1 MLIKTDVK
9 RARHVRLK
17 SVASVKRNE
26 RDQHRP
32 TRATSHKILSFV
44 RSVVAFQ
51 SQAKDEKAQHTNNNN
66 NDNYNDNDNGNGNE
80 CIIFAVKAF
89 EKYLSNVKDEHR
101 PKNWE
106 TRSFKM

>member
-1 MLIKTDVK
+1 MIHVYKMCYC
-9 RARHVRLK
+9 ARK
-17 SVASVKRNE
+17 STES
-26 RDQHRP
+26 
-32 TRATSHKILSFV
+32 TR
-44 RSVVAFQ
+44 Q
-51 SQAKDEKAQHTNNNN
+51 
-66 NDNYNDNDNGNGNE
+66 NDNDNDNGNGNE

>member
-66 NDNYNDNDNGNGNE
+66 NDNYNDNDNGNDNDSD
-80 CIIFAVKAF
+80 
-89 EKYLSNVKDEHR
+89 SNNDNDNDDDNDNDNDNDYNNSNKTELY
-101 PKNWE
+101 
-106 TRSFKM
+106 